1 MSVDS
6 ISATSAAAAI
16 DPSRADQSRIA
27 DASRIDPSRLKIATS
42 IKQAAAT
49 TGASFEYMLA
59 TAKMESNF
67 NPKASATT
75 SSARGL
81 YQFIDQT
88 WLGTVKE
95 AGSQLGYGK
104 YADAISKSSSGTYYI
119 NDPSMRSSIMKL
131 RDDPDAASSM
141 AAVLSQSNSF
151 KLTGRIGRR
160 PTDGELYMAHFM
172 GVGGAAKLIS
182 NAEDNPNAS
191 AARLFPNAA
200 AANRSIFYEKGTGRA
215 RSVSEVYSVLS
226 TRYAAAANAKD
237 TRTAF
242 AALGGTPQPVAVAS
256 LAAPAATTVSAIDR
270 ASFLSHIPAA
280 RAVTPVTATTGT
292 ELKTAPLPQQEPMF
306 RTLFQAGDR
315 SQPISPAVQEL
326 WGGKQPQANVAQVA
340 NRVPEV
346 RAPGRLDLFSDRDG
360 TFSS

>member
-16 DPSRADQSRIA
+16 DPARTDQ
-27 DASRIDPSRLKIATS
+27 SRIDPSRLRIATS
-42 IKQAAAT
+42 IKQASST
-49 TGASFEYMLA
+49 TGTSFEYLLT

-67 NPKASATT
+67 NPKAAATT

-95 AGSQLGYGK
+95 AGAQLGYGK
-104 YADAISKSSSGTYYI
+104 YADAISKSSSGTYYV

-141 AAVLSQSNSF
+141 AAVLTQSNSF
-151 KLTGRIGRR
+151 KLTGKIGRR
-160 PTDGELYMAHFM
+160 PTDSELYMAHFM

-215 RSVSEVYSVLS
+215 RSVSEVYSVLT

-242 AALGGTPQPVAVAS
+242 AALGGTPRPTAVAGVTAP
-256 LAAPAATTVSAIDR
+256 LATMENAN
-270 ASFLSHIPAA
+270 FLSTIPDA
-280 RAVTPVTATTGT
+280 RTVTPVKATTGT
-292 ELKTAPLPQQEPMF
+292 ESKTASPPQQEPMF

-315 SQPISPAVQEL
+315 AQPISPAVQEL
-326 WGGKQPQANVAQVA
+326 WANPTS
-340 NRVPEV
+340 RVNLASATPEV